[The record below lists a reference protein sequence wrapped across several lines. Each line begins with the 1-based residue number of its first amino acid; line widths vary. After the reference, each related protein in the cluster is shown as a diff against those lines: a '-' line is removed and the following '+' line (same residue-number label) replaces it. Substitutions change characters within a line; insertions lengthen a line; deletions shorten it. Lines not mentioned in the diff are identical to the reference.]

1 MQNRTHPIGLPAT
14 FLKRHVDT
22 PYEQLLN
29 AASDLKDSTVV
40 VHLGSGSLLVR
51 GIESMIDLET
61 GEELP
66 ASMTVGLYQLN
77 AEPSRQAGGS
87 LESFIAEHGT
97 LLTQAGPV
105 NCAADWLTVIP
116 VLYAVEQQE
125 IADAVEMEVA

>member
-1 MQNRTHPIGLPAT
+1 MQSKPHSIGLPAT

-29 AASDLKDSTVV
+29 AASDLKDNTVV

-61 GEELP
+61 GDELP
-66 ASMTVGLYQLN
+66 AASTVGLYQLS
-77 AEPSRQAGGS
+77 ADPVREEGGS
-87 LESFIAEHGT
+87 LEAFIAQHGR